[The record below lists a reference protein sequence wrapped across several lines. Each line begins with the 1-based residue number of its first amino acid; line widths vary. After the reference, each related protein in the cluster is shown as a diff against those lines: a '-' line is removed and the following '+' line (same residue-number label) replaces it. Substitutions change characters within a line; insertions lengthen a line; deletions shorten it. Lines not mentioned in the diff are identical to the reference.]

1 MNSKKQSE
9 ILLKEIERIYERY
22 PDMQDRIHFV
32 MVEVCRE
39 ENIFPKKVFLLLFI
53 ITHYF

>member
-39 ENIFPKKVFLLLFI
+39 ENISPKKVFLLLFI